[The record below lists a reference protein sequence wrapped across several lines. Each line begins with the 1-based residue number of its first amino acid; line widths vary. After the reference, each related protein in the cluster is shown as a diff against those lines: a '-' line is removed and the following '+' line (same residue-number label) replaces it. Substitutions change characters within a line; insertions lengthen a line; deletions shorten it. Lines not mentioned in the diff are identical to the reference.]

1 MYVHGPAFSSRI
13 GGRIYGA
20 HSGPDAILSKI
31 PATVMR
37 ARPAFQGSR
46 YGLVIPRKPTEALR

>member
-1 MYVHGPAFSSRI
+1 MGLLFLRESEEEFTVPTLVRTPFFQ
-13 GGRIYGA
+13 
-20 HSGPDAILSKI
+20 KI
-31 PATVMR
+31 SATVMR